1 MAEFAQNGAI
11 VTLHR
16 LGGDRASA
24 IQAELEHFART
35 RHITLVLPCLFEELS
50 RPPLKAIVNDLR
62 QVSFLDRIVVSLGK
76 TPPGGLQAAQQ
87 YFSDLPQAVSIV
99 WNDGPRGEAL
109 YRQISS
115 EGFDAGCDG
124 RGRAFWIA
132 TMYALSRGDC
142 DVIAAHDCD
151 ITTYAPEL
159 LARLCYPVV
168 HPGFD
173 FEFAK
178 GYYARMRDGE
188 MYGRVTRLFVA
199 PLIRAV
205 QTVMGQSP
213 ILTYLESFR
222 YPLAGEF
229 AMKANLARLTNVPSD
244 CGLEIGMLTETYYNC
259 ELSGICQTELAAR
272 YDDRH
277 DTVGPDCESGLL
289 KLCVDI
295 ARSLFETLAQ
305 DGMTLSARGWRELV
319 ACYRDVAADLV
330 GRYHA
335 DAAINGLRF
344 DRKCEETL
352 IASFAEALQTACS
365 RHLAHLARAPLLP
378 SWAHITSAIPAFS
391 EWLEEA
397 VDMDS
402 SWSALPY
409 GVR

>member
-1 MAEFAQNGAI
+1 VAELAQDGAI

-16 LGGDRASA
+16 LGSDRASA
-24 IQAELEHFART
+24 IEAELETFART
-35 RHITLVLPCLFEELS
+35 RRIALILPCLFDELS
-50 RPPLKAIVNDLR
+50 RPPLKAIVADLAHVR
-62 QVSFLDRIVVSLGK
+62 YLDRVVVSLGR
-76 TPPGGLQAAQQ
+76 TPPGGLQAAEQ
-87 YFSDLPQAVSIV
+87 YFSTLPQPVSIV
-99 WNDGPRGEAL
+99 WNDGPRVEAL
-109 YRQISS
+109 YRRLEH
-115 EGFDAGCDG
+115 EGLDAGRHG
-124 RGRAFWIA
+124 KGRAFWIA
-132 TMYALSRGDC
+132 SMYLLARGDC

-151 ITTYAPEL
+151 ITTYSSEL
-159 LARLCYPVV
+159 LARLCFPLA
-168 HPGFD
+168 HPEFE

-178 GYYARMRDGE
+178 GFHARNTGGE
-188 MYGRVTRLFVA
+188 AYGRVTRLFVT

-205 QTVMGQSP
+205 QTVMGPSP
-213 ILTYLESFR
+213 LLAYLESFR
-222 YPLAGEF
+222 HPLAGEF
-229 AMKANLARLTNVPSD
+229 AMSTSLARLTSVPSD
-244 CGLEIGMLTETYYNC
+244 GLEIGMLTETYYNC

-305 DGMTLSARGWRELV
+305 DGMTLTARGWRELV

-344 DRKCEETL
+344 DRRCEETL

-397 VDMDS
+397 VEMDS